1 MPTVLTWNEAC
12 HSAVAPG
19 LRLTA
24 KVLPAWTRLAS
35 LPWLRYPSIASRVWN
50 QSAEVNSWTSS
61 PVWVWPVPLLTV
73 PVTVTV
79 LPGRAVCGLI
89 ESMTIDSLLD
99 WAAGCAGLACAGAAR
114 ASAAVAA
121 AGTTAAAVSSRIRRV
136 MLAGRKPYPRT
147 PEMLWPFG
155 TEPALYRLPSMAVP
169 MSDEQRE
176 AAATLLRERVPE
188 VRDLGRM
195 FARAGYELAL
205 VGGSVRDVF
214 RGEWPAGDFD
224 LTTDATPEQVLAVV
238 DGWADATWTAG
249 IAFGTVGLRK
259 GSAVFEIT
267 TYRTEQ
273 YRATSR
279 RPDVQYGRSLE
290 EDLSRRD
297 FTINAMAARLPGY
310 ELVDPFGGLEALKDK
325 VLRTPGRAEDSFGDD
340 PLRIL
345 RAARF
350 AAKLGFTV
358 ADEVRAAMTDQADRL
373 GIVSAERVTGEL
385 TKLMLTPDP
394 AVGIDLLVQTGVADQ
409 VLPEVSRLRMEA
421 DEHHRHKDVYQHSLT
436 VLRRAIELEPF
447 YGLAGDL
454 TVRLAALLHDIGKP
468 KTRSLL
474 PDGRVAFHHH
484 EVVGAKMTRR
494 RLTELRFP
502 NDVVRDVSRLVELH
516 LRFHGYGEGATGS
529 DRGTPGGSSPA
540 EPAWTD
546 SAVRRY
552 VRDAGPLLTRLHVLT
567 RADCT
572 TRNQAKAQRL
582 ARAYDGLE
590 QRIAELGEQE
600 ELSRL
605 RPELNGNDIMRI
617 LGLDPGPLVGEAYT
631 FLLELRITRGPI
643 GREQAIQELLGWA
656 ALEGIPVPEAPEPE
670 SGPDAD
676 TPDSESGPDSESAPD
691 AVAPDSE
698 SAPDEDAPDED

>member
-1 MPTVLTWNEAC
+1 
-12 HSAVAPG
+12 
-19 LRLTA
+19 
-24 KVLPAWTRLAS
+24 
-35 LPWLRYPSIASRVWN
+35 
-50 QSAEVNSWTSS
+50 
-61 PVWVWPVPLLTV
+61 
-73 PVTVTV
+73 
-79 LPGRAVCGLI
+79 
-89 ESMTIDSLLD
+89 
-99 WAAGCAGLACAGAAR
+99 
-114 ASAAVAA
+114 
-121 AGTTAAAVSSRIRRV
+121 
-136 MLAGRKPYPRT
+136 
-147 PEMLWPFG
+147 
-155 TEPALYRLPSMAVP
+155 VP
-169 MSDEQRE
+169 MSNEQRE

-373 GIVSAERVTGEL
+373 GIVSAERITGEL

-436 VLRRAIELEPF
+436 VLRQAIELEPR
-447 YGLAGDL
+447 YGLHGDL

-484 EVVGAKMTRR
+484 EAEGEKMARR
-494 RLTELRFP
+494 RLTALRFP
-502 NDVVRDVSRLVELH
+502 NDVVRDVSKLVELH
-516 LRFHGYGEGATGS
+516 LRFHGYGEG
-529 DRGTPGGSSPA
+529 
-540 EPAWTD
+540 EWTD

-552 VRDAGPLLTRLHVLT
+552 VRDAGPLLSRLHVLT
-567 RADCT
+567 RADST

-582 ARAYDGLE
+582 ARAYDSLE
-590 QRIAELGEQE
+590 ERIAELGAQE
-600 ELSRL
+600 ELGKI
-605 RPELNGNDIMRI
+605 RPELDGNDIMDI
-617 LGLDPGPLVGEAYT
+617 LGLPPSRPVGKAYD
-631 FLLELRITRGPI
+631 FLLELRIARGPV
-643 GREQAIQELLGWA
+643 GREQAIQELLRWA
-656 ALEGIPVPEAPEPE
+656 AEEGIAPPEPE
-670 SGPDAD
+670 PEADPGAGPASGDDPPR
-676 TPDSESGPDSESAPD
+676 TDSQ
-691 AVAPDSE
+691 
-698 SAPDEDAPDED
+698 